1 VEPRVLIVDDEATLR
16 ANLAAFLE
24 DEGMEVVTVSSGEE
38 AIETVN
44 KDPGFQICI
53 MDMRLPGINGQEA
66 IFALHA
72 SHPDLL
78 FLIHTGT
85 AGYSMPQELR
95 SIGLRAEH
103 TFKKPMS
110 DMAPVAETIRRMIAW
125 GGYSPNE

>member
-1 VEPRVLIVDDEATLR
+1 MEPRILIVDDEATLR

-24 DEGMEVVTVSSGEE
+24 DEGMQVVTVSSGEE
-38 AIETVN
+38 AIETVDN
-44 KDPGFQICI
+44 DPGFQICI

-72 SHPDLL
+72 RDPDLL

-85 AGYSMPQELR
+85 AGYSMPRELR
-95 SIGLRAEH
+95 SIGLRPEH
-103 TFKKPMS
+103 VFKKPMS

-125 GGYSPNE
+125 GGYSSND